1 MLLQFRPDTS
11 PDQVVAL
18 REGLYGLRGA
28 ISGIR
33 QLSFGPNLA
42 PGADEWPWILVVHLD
57 DMSALQR
64 YAEHPAHLK
73 VVEEL
78 LTPIR
83 QVRLAADVE
92 LSDSA

>member
-1 MLLQFRPDTS
+1 MLFQFRSETS

-18 REGLYGLRGA
+18 REGLHALRGA
-28 ISGIR
+28 IPEIR
-33 QLSFGPNLA
+33 RLSFSPNLA
-42 PGADEWPWILVVHLD
+42 PGADEWPWVLVVHVD

-64 YAEHPAHLK
+64 YAEHPAHRK

-83 QVRLAADVE
+83 EARLAADVDV
-92 LSDSA
+92 SDVD

>member
-1 MLLQFRPDTS
+1 MLFQFRPETS

-18 REGLYGLRGA
+18 REGLHALRGA
-28 ISGIR
+28 IPEIR

-42 PGADEWPWILVVHLD
+42 PGADEWPWVLMVHVD

-64 YAEHPAHLK
+64 YAEHPAHRK

-83 QVRLAADVE
+83 QRRLAADVE
-92 LSDSA
+92 MGAE

>member
-18 REGLYGLRGA
+18 REGLHGLRGA
-28 ISGIR
+28 IPGIR
-33 QLSFGPNLA
+33 HLSFGPNLA
-42 PGADEWPWILVVHLD
+42 PGADEWPWVLVVNVA

-64 YAEHPAHLK
+64 YAEHPAHRR
-73 VVEEL
+73 VVDEL

-83 QVRLAADVE
+83 QARLAADVE
-92 LSDSA
+92 VSDSA